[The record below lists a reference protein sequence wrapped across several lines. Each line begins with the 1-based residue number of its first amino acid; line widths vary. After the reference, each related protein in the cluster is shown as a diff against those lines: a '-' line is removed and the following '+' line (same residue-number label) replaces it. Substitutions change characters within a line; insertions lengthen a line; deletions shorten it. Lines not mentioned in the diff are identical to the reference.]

1 MKIGATR
8 LNPSHFI
15 KGQIPL
21 YIILVPLA
29 LFMSLPIVFIINHA
43 FKPLSELFAFPPRFF
58 VQNPTINSF
67 RQLVETTQGSGI
79 ALSRYLFNSF
89 VVTFFAVAATI
100 FIGSMAS
107 YALSKMKFRGKSLIF
122 EINTLALMFVP
133 VAVQIP
139 RYIIVD
145 ALGIMNTYFA
155 HILPLLAMP
164 VGVFLV
170 KQFTDQIPDSLI
182 EAALVD
188 GASHFM
194 IYRKII
200 LPLIRPAIATIAI
213 LAFQLVWNNTETS
226 SLYTSRESMRTLTF
240 FMNTMASATTGTT
253 SPVAGQGIAA
263 VSSLLMFLPNL
274 ILFIF
279 MQSRVMNTMAYSG
292 MK

>member
-1 MKIGATR
+1 MKIGVSR
-8 LNPSHFI
+8 LNPSRFSAS
-15 KGQIPL
+15 QIPL
-21 YIILVPLA
+21 YCILVPLA
-29 LFMSLPIVFIINHA
+29 IFMSLPIVFIINHA

-58 VQNPTINSF
+58 VQNPTLDSF
-67 RQLVETTQGSGI
+67 QELISTTQASGI
-79 ALSRYLFNSF
+79 ALSRYLFNSV
-89 VVTFFAVAATI
+89 VVTFCTVAATV

-107 YALSKMKFRGKSLIF
+107 YALSKMKFRGKALIF

-145 ALGIMNTYFA
+145 SLGIMNTYFA
-155 HILPLLAMP
+155 HVLPLIAMP

-182 EAALVD
+182 EAARMD

-194 IYRKII
+194 IYRKVV
-200 LPLIRPAIATIAI
+200 LPLIRPAIATVAI

-226 SLYTSRESMRTLTF
+226 SLYTSKESMRTLTF
-240 FMNTMASATTGTT
+240 FMNTMASNTN
-253 SPVAGQGIAA
+253 SVAGQGIAA
-263 VSSLLMFLPNL
+263 VSSFLMFLPNL